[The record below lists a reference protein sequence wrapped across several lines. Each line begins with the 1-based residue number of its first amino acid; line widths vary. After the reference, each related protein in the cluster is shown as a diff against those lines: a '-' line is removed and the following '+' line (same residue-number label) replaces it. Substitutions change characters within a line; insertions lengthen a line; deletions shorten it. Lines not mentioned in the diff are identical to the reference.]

1 MLKIR
6 ELRIEDGLTQKEL
19 AEKIGA
25 AWYNVGDWE
34 RGKAEPSVR
43 DLIRL
48 ADAFGISIDELVGR
62 KSLSS
67 AHADAGLNEREK
79 GMLSVFRGLER
90 KEQDFIFECL
100 RYASLANPNKK

>member
-1 MLKIR
+1 MLKIKEFR
-6 ELRIEDGLTQKEL
+6 LEEGWTQKEL

-48 ADAFGISIDELVGR
+48 AEAFGCSVDELIGR
-62 KSLSS
+62 SS
-67 AHADAGLNEREK
+67 ASPFENGMRLSREEETLLMQYRELDEEGKGFLLGCAGFASSRK
-79 GMLSVFRGLER
+79 G
-90 KEQDFIFECL
+90 K
-100 RYASLANPNKK
+100 